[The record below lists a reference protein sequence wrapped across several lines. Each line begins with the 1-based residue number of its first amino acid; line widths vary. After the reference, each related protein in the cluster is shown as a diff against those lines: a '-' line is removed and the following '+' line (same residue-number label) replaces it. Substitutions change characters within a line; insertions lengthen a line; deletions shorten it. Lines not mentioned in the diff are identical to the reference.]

1 MQVISWFALVAA
13 LATTLPANAADLSPD
28 HWRAAERARIEREEQ
43 VFSPPY
49 SGVVQGREMIV
60 AATLSPVAVHAGVE
74 ALKQGGTAADAAA
87 VVAVTQITLELGS
100 MISYAGVSQLTYY
113 DARTHRSYSLDAGW
127 ASYLA
132 ETDPRSI
139 PVADDRFFAAHAVG
153 AGPVGDGFGRQ
164 TMVPGFMAG
173 IEAMHARFGHLSF
186 ADLFQPAIWY
196 ADHGVRISPPLAD
209 YLRAR
214 QAYLW
219 RTPEGRR
226 FASMPGGALP
236 QAGDN
241 FRQPDLAVTLKAV
254 ASQGASYMYTGR
266 WGRDYVA
273 AVRAEGGRATL
284 SDMARYKPVWRKPA
298 ELKFAGATIF
308 APGVAPGLPC
318 PVLEQ
323 LNLLSGARFDRL
335 GAYWRDPAAFEAYAR
350 ALSWTFADYLSESS
364 AQPGGGDMCRS
375 HLKPGYE
382 PPVLRSMAAVAPSG
396 PKASSGPAH
405 TSSVIVVDRWGNVA
419 ALTHTINSVNWG
431 DTGIVVG
438 GVPISDAGAYFR
450 NHPAAK
456 RGGRPPN
463 FLSPIIALR
472 RGKPV
477 LVVGAVGLS
486 QYQEVA
492 RLAAGILAQDQD
504 PIALQEAPTLLQQE
518 VSSGP
523 VGIMR
528 EIPVP
533 SGAYDPDFLKIVK
546 QVGLPVREVGR
557 DIVGATKG
565 TGLMVQIDRLSGALS
580 SAEIVNRFGFAES
593 DVQRRAAVPLA
604 VHVNSEVLAQYVGAY
619 RSTEPPMLITVARE
633 GDHLSAGARTGRLE
647 MYARSPT
654 EFFSTGDNIVHMSF
668 KAAAGEKASST
679 VVRTNGGELTA
690 LRVDEGMPG
699 DVLLRH

>member
-1 MQVISWFALVAA
+1 MQVIPWFALVAA
-13 LATTLPANAADLSPD
+13 LATTLPVNAADLSPD
-28 HWRAAERARIEREEQ
+28 HWPAAERAKIEREER

-60 AATLSPVAVHAGVE
+60 AATLSPIAVHAGLE

-87 VVAVTQITLELGS
+87 VVAMTQVTLELGS
-100 MISYAGVSQLTYY
+100 VISYAGVSQLIYY
-113 DARTHRSYSLDAGW
+113 DARTRRTYSLDAGW

-139 PVADDRFFAAHAVG
+139 RVYDDRFSAAHAAG
-153 AGPVGDGFGRQ
+153 AAPVGTGFGRQ

-173 IEAMHARFGHLSF
+173 IEAMHAQFGRLPF

-196 ADHGVRISPPLAD
+196 ADHGVRISSPLAD

-214 QAYLW
+214 QTYLW

-226 FASMPGGALP
+226 FASMPDGTLP
-236 QAGDN
+236 KAGDN
-241 FRQPDLAVTLKAV
+241 FRQPDLAVTLRAV
-254 ASQGASYMYTGR
+254 ASHGASYMYTGR

-273 AVRAEGGRATL
+273 AVRAEGGKATL
-284 SDMARYKPVWRKPA
+284 EDMARYRPVWRKPA
-298 ELKFAGATIF
+298 ELRFAGATIF

-323 LNLLSGARFDRL
+323 LNLLSGAKFDSL

-350 ALSWTFADYLSESS
+350 ALSWTFADYLSEVS
-364 AQPGGGDMCRS
+364 AQPDGDMCKS
-375 HLKPGYE
+375 HLAPGYE
-382 PPVLRSMAAVAPSG
+382 PGLRSTAAVPSDPNG
-396 PKASSGPAH
+396 SSGPSH

-419 ALTHTINSVNWG
+419 ALTHTINSDTWG

-456 RGGRPPN
+456 GGARPPN

-477 LVVGAVGLS
+477 LAVGAVGLS

-492 RLAAGILAQDQD
+492 RLVAGVLAQGQD
-504 PIALQEAPTLLQQE
+504 PIALQEAPTLLQQV
-518 VSSGP
+518 VSSGQAG
-523 VGIMR
+523 VTR
-528 EIPVP
+528 EIQVP
-533 SGAYDPDFLKIVK
+533 AGAYDPDFLKIVK
-546 QVGLPVREVGR
+546 QSGLPVREVGR

-565 TGLMVQIDRLSGALS
+565 TGLMVQIDQLAGTLS
-580 SAEIVNRFGFAES
+580 SAEIINRFGFAES
-593 DVQRRAAVPLA
+593 DVQRRAAVPSPVQLA
-604 VHVNSEVLAQYVGAY
+604 SGVLEQYIGAY
-619 RSTEPPMLITVARE
+619 RATEPPMLITVVRE
-633 GDHLSAGARTGRLE
+633 GDHLSVDAGRGRLE

-654 EFFSTGDNIVHMSF
+654 EFFSKGDNIVHMTF

-679 VVRTNGGELTA
+679 VLRNNGGELTA

>member
-1 MQVISWFALVAA
+1 MQVISWFAFVAA
-13 LATTLPANAADLSPD
+13 LAMTFPANAADLSPD
-28 HWRAAERARIEREEQ
+28 YWPAAERAKIEREEQ

-60 AATLSPVAVHAGVE
+60 AATLSPIAVHAGVE

-87 VVAVTQITLELGS
+87 VVAVTQVTLELGS

-113 DARTHRSYSLDAGW
+113 DARTRRTYSLDAGW

-132 ETDPRSI
+132 ETAPRSI
-139 PVADDRFFAAHAVG
+139 PVADDRFVAVHAASA
-153 AGPVGDGFGRQ
+153 APVSAGFGRQ

-173 IEAMHARFGHLSF
+173 IEAMHARFGRLPF
-186 ADLFQPAIWY
+186 ENLFQPAIWY
-196 ADHGVRISPPLAD
+196 ADHGVRISPSLAD
-209 YLRAR
+209 YFRAR

-226 FASMPGGALP
+226 FASMPDGALP
-236 QAGDN
+236 KAGDN
-241 FRQPDLAVTLKAV
+241 FRQPDLAVTLRAV
-254 ASQGASYMYTGR
+254 ASYGANYMYTGR

-273 AVRAEGGRATL
+273 AVRAEGGKATL
-284 SDMARYKPVWRKPA
+284 QDMARYRPVWRKPA
-298 ELKFAGATIF
+298 ELRFAGATIF

-323 LNLLSGARFDRL
+323 LNLLSGAKIDKL

-350 ALSWTFADYLSESS
+350 ALSWTFADYLSETS

-375 HLKPGYE
+375 HLKPGYTPPALGTTE
-382 PPVLRSMAAVAPSG
+382 PAGPASG
-396 PKASSGPAH
+396 PQVSSGPAH

-456 RGGRPPN
+456 SGGRPPN

-477 LVVGAVGLS
+477 LAVGAVGLS

-492 RLAAGILAQDQD
+492 RLAAGVLAQHQD
-504 PIALQEAPTLLQQE
+504 PVAVQEAPTLLQRD
-518 VSSGP
+518 VSSGAAG
-523 VGIMR
+523 VIR
-528 EIPVP
+528 EIHVP
-533 SGAYDPDFLKIVK
+533 AGVYDPDFLNIVR
-546 QVGLPVREVGR
+546 QARLPVREVGR

-565 TGLMVQIDRLSGALS
+565 TGLMVQIDQPAGTLS
-580 SAEIVNRFGFAES
+580 SAEIINRFGFAES

-604 VHVNSEVLAQYVGAY
+604 VHVPSDVLDQYVGAY
-619 RSTEPPMLITVARE
+619 RATEPPMLITVGRH
-633 GDHLSAGARTGRLE
+633 GDHLSAGAGPVRLE
-647 MYARSPT
+647 MFARSPT
-654 EFFSTGDNIVHMSF
+654 EFFSKGDNIVHMTF
-668 KAAAGEKASST
+668 KAADSEKASST
-679 VVRTNGGELTA
+679 VVRTNGGEFTA
-690 LRVDEGMPG
+690 HRVPATTAPE
-699 DVLLRH
+699 

>member
-1 MQVISWFALVAA
+1 MQAIARLAFVVA
-13 LATTLPANAADLSPD
+13 LATALPAIAADLSPA
-28 HWRAAERARIEREEQ
+28 HWPAADRAKVEREEQ

-87 VVAVTQITLELGS
+87 VVALAQVTLELGS

-113 DARTHRSYSLDAGW
+113 DARTRRTYSLDAGW

-139 PVADDRFFAAHAVG
+139 PVADDRFFAAHAAG
-153 AGPVGDGFGRQ
+153 AGPVGAGFGRQ

-173 IEAMHARFGHLSF
+173 IEAMHARFGRLPF

-209 YLRAR
+209 YFRAR

-226 FASMPGGALP
+226 FASMPDGALP
-236 QAGDN
+236 KIGDN
-241 FRQPDLAVTLKAV
+241 FRQPDLAVTLRAV
-254 ASQGASYMYTGR
+254 ANQGASYMYTGP

-273 AVRAEGGRATL
+273 AVSAEGGKATL
-284 SDMARYKPVWRKPA
+284 EDMARYKPVWRKPA

-308 APGVAPGLPC
+308 APGVDPGLPC

-323 LNLLSGARFDRL
+323 LNLLSGTKFDSL
-335 GAYWRDPAAFEAYAR
+335 GAYWRDPAAFEAYVR
-350 ALSWTFADYLSESS
+350 ALSWTFADYLAEVR
-364 AQPGGGDMCRS
+364 AQPDGDLCKS
-375 HLKPGYE
+375 HLAPGYE
-382 PPVLRSMAAVAPSG
+382 PDLRSTAAPAPSDPNG
-396 PKASSGPAH
+396 SSGPSH

-456 RGGRPPN
+456 GGGRPPN

-477 LVVGAVGLS
+477 LAVGAVGLS

-492 RLAAGILAQDQD
+492 RLVAGVLAQGQD
-504 PIALQEAPTLLQQE
+504 PIDLQEAPTLLQQQ
-518 VSSGP
+518 VSSGHA
-523 VGIMR
+523 GATR

-533 SGAYDPDFLKIVK
+533 SGAYDPAFLMIVK
-546 QVGLPVREVGR
+546 QSGLPVREVGR
-557 DIVGATKG
+557 NIVGATKG
-565 TGLMVQIDRLSGALS
+565 TGLMVQIDRRTGTLS

-593 DVQRRAAVPLA
+593 DVQRRAAVPSVVQLA
-604 VHVNSEVLAQYVGAY
+604 SDVLEQYVGGY
-619 RSTEPPMLITVARE
+619 RATEPPMLITVARE
-633 GDHLSAGARTGRLE
+633 GEHLSVGVGAGRLK

-654 EFFSTGDNIVHMSF
+654 EFFSRGDNIVHMTF
-668 KAAAGEKASST
+668 EAAAGEKASST
-679 VVRTNGGELTA
+679 VVRSNGGEVRA
-690 LRVDEGMPG
+690 QRVDEGKSG
-699 DVLLRH
+699 EVLPRH

>member
-1 MQVISWFALVAA
+1 MRAIPRFALVAA
-13 LATTLPANAADLSPD
+13 VAATLPAHAADLSPD
-28 HWRAAERARIEREEQ
+28 HWPAAERAKLEREEQ

-60 AATLSPVAVHAGVE
+60 AATLSPVAVHAGLE

-87 VVAVTQITLELGS
+87 VVAVTQVTLELGS

-113 DARTHRSYSLDAGW
+113 DAKTRRTYSLDAGW

-139 PVADDRFFAAHAVG
+139 PVADDRFFAAHAAG
-153 AGPVGDGFGRQ
+153 AGPVSAGFGRQ

-173 IEAMHARFGHLSF
+173 IEAIHARFGRLPF

-196 ADHGVRISPPLAD
+196 ADHGVRISPPLAE
-209 YLRAR
+209 YFRAR

-219 RTPEGRR
+219 RTPDGRR
-226 FASMPGGALP
+226 FASMPDGTLP
-236 QAGDN
+236 KRGDN
-241 FRQPDLAVTLKAV
+241 FRQPDLAVTLRAV
-254 ASQGASYMYTGR
+254 ANHGASYMYTGP

-273 AVRAEGGRATL
+273 AVRAEGGKATL
-284 SDMARYKPVWRKPA
+284 EDMARYKPVWRKPA
-298 ELKFAGATIF
+298 ELRFAGATIF
-308 APGVAPGLPC
+308 APGVEPGLPC

-323 LNLLSGARFDRL
+323 LHLLSGAKLDSL

-350 ALSWTFADYLSESS
+350 ALSWTFADYLAEIR
-364 AQPGGGDMCRS
+364 AQPDGDLCKS
-375 HLKPGYE
+375 HLAHGYE
-382 PPVLRSMAAVAPSG
+382 PDRGAPAAPVPSDPKAPSG
-396 PKASSGPAH
+396 PSH

-456 RGGRPPN
+456 AGGRPPN

-477 LVVGAVGLS
+477 LAVGAVGLS

-492 RLAAGILAQDQD
+492 RLVAGVLAQGQD
-504 PIALQEAPTLLQQE
+504 PIALQEAPTLLQQQ
-518 VSSGP
+518 VSSGDAG
-523 VGIMR
+523 VTR

-533 SGAYDPDFLKIVK
+533 SGAYDPALLKIVK
-546 QVGLPVREVGR
+546 QSGLPVREVGR

-565 TGLMVQIDRLSGALS
+565 TGLMVQIDPRAGTLS

-593 DVQRRAAVPLA
+593 DVQRRAAVPSAVQLA
-604 VHVNSEVLAQYVGAY
+604 SDALEQYVGVYQA
-619 RSTEPPMLITVARE
+619 TEPSMLITVARE
-633 GDHLSAGARTGRLE
+633 GDHLSVGVGTGRLA
-647 MYARSPT
+647 MYARSST
-654 EFFSTGDNIVHMSF
+654 EFFSRGDNVMHMTF
-668 KAAAGEKASST
+668 KTAVGEKASST
-679 VVRTNGGELTA
+679 MVRTNGGEFMA
-690 LRVDEGMPG
+690 HRVEEGMPG

>member
-1 MQVISWFALVAA
+1 MLMISRFALVAA

-28 HWRAAERARIEREEQ
+28 RWPAAERAKIEREEQ

-87 VVAVTQITLELGS
+87 VVALTQVTLELGS
-100 MISYAGVSQLTYY
+100 VISYAGVSQLTYY
-113 DARTHRSYSLDAGW
+113 DAKTRRTYSLDAGW

-139 PVADDRFFAAHAVG
+139 PVADDRFFAAHAAG
-153 AGPVGDGFGRQ
+153 AGPVGAGFGRQ

-173 IEAMHARFGHLSF
+173 IEAMHARFGQLPF

-209 YLRAR
+209 YFRSR

-226 FASMPGGALP
+226 FASMPDGTLP
-236 QAGDN
+236 KTGDN
-241 FRQPDLAVTLKAV
+241 FRQPDLSVTLRAV
-254 ASQGASYMYTGR
+254 ASHGASYMYTGR
-266 WGRDYVA
+266 WGQDYVA
-273 AVRAEGGRATL
+273 AVRAEGGKATL
-284 SDMARYKPVWRKPA
+284 EDMARYMPVWRKPA
-298 ELKFAGATIF
+298 ELRFAGATVF

-323 LNLLSGARFDRL
+323 LNLLNRAKFNSL

-350 ALSWTFADYLSESS
+350 ALSWTFADYLAEIR
-364 AQPGGGDMCRS
+364 AQPDGDLCKS
-375 HLKPGYE
+375 HLAPGYE
-382 PPVLRSMAAVAPSG
+382 PGLRSTAALVPSD
-396 PKASSGPAH
+396 PKGSSGPSH

-456 RGGRPPN
+456 GGGRPPN
-463 FLSPIIALR
+463 FLSPIISLR
-472 RGKPV
+472 GGKPV
-477 LVVGAVGLS
+477 LAVGAVGLS

-492 RLAAGILAQDQD
+492 RLVAGVLAQGQD
-504 PIALQEAPTLLQQE
+504 PIDLQEAPTLLQHQ

-523 VGIMR
+523 AGVVR
-528 EIPVP
+528 EILVP
-533 SGAYDPDFLKIVK
+533 SGAYDPDFLAIVK
-546 QVGLPVREVGR
+546 QSGLPVREVGL

-565 TGLMVQIDRLSGALS
+565 TGLMVQIDRRAGTLS
-580 SAEIVNRFGFAES
+580 SVEIVNRFGFAES
-593 DVQRRAAVPLA
+593 DVQRRAAVPSPVELA
-604 VHVNSEVLAQYVGAY
+604 SGVLEQYVGAY
-619 RSTEPPMLITVARE
+619 RATEPPMLITVARG
-633 GDHLSAGARTGRLE
+633 GDHLSVGVGTGRLE

-654 EFFSTGDNIVHMSF
+654 EFFSRGDNIVHMTF

-679 VVRTNGGELTA
+679 VVRSNGGEVRA
-690 LRVDEGMPG
+690 QRVDESKPG
-699 DVLLRH
+699 DLLQRH